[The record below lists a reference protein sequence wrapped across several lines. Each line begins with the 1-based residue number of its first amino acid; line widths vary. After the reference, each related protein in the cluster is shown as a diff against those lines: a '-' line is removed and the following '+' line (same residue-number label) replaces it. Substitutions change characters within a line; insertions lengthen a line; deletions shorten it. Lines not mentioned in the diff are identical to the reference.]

1 MGPSIDQCVH
11 EYSISFIRLYNFVD
25 MMQSVNGI
33 LYDTISH
40 FWIMIWQKYDALMM
54 HDYADIDYAQML
66 LFVFIFLFTAVGN
79 RSPLHET

>member
-1 MGPSIDQCVH
+1 
-11 EYSISFIRLYNFVD
+11 

-54 HDYADIDYAQML
+54 HDYSDIDYAQML
-66 LFVFIFLFTAVGN
+66 LFVFIFLFTGK
-79 RSPLHET
+79 SLPLARKRDVRENNFYGFI